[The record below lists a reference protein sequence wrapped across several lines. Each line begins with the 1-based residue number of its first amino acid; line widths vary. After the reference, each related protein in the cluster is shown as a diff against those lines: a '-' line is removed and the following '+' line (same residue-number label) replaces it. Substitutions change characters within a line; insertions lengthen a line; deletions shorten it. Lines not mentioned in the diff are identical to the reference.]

1 MPACLNSITTKT
13 LIHQA
18 LLWQGEGRG
27 DHRLNSDFL
36 KPQLAAALF
45 GACWKPEGGL
55 VTFLIAIRATP
66 LWFFIQPP
74 PQLTV
79 PGHIVWPASVFNT
92 LQVEGMSVLVV
103 VFCFS
108 CFCFFFKF
116 CFNFRSQMA
125 SYVLFP

>member
-1 MPACLNSITTKT
+1 M
-13 LIHQA
+13 
-18 LLWQGEGRG
+18 
-27 DHRLNSDFL
+27 
-36 KPQLAAALF
+36 
-45 GACWKPEGGL
+45 

-92 LQVEGMSVLVV
+92 LRVGGMSVLVV

-108 CFCFFFKF
+108 CFCFFFL
-116 CFNFRSQMA
+116 NFA
-125 SYVLFP
+125 LILGAKWHLIYFFLKN